1 MSKRRADEMGGS
13 DSQSSPTGPSNPPK
27 TRIRV
32 ARACVR
38 CKTKK
43 TKCDGQ
49 TPCGACKKYGLR
61 CEYGPAVSA
70 ARGSDSSI
78 PSSSASSALLG
89 SNPKFLAALLGA
101 NRDGLSSAL
110 LSALSHQGIGANG
123 SSSGGPHAPGPSGST
138 SSLDSDESMNFIS
151 QILGYDLPEQAHN
164 RNRYCR
170 KYHSIMLSRAFGR
183 RLRNDLSSQ
192 GQAAATLPRIQ
203 CYGWN
208 MSGMHY
214 LRHRSVPPPTV
225 YLEGPVETFLLQY
238 YFDHINPM
246 FAILHKPIF
255 MKQYEA
261 YRATSDRSQCRLF
274 VAIMYVACA
283 LAMRFAEVHGTRQ
296 FRPGLEE
303 ELFSDGF
310 SALQT
315 YAFEWEAPDIVQGFL
330 LATVYL
336 RTCHRQSATWSA
348 LGQALRLAYGM
359 GMMRRGVF
367 RPRTGYDKLK
377 YERIFWSCYTMDR
390 LFSLDL
396 GRSPFFREEE
406 ITLPFPDDYVDDGW
420 ITPFAY
426 GMLGLARVISKL
438 PFDPVGGG
446 ETAPTVF
453 RAVYHDLLAW
463 NANMDAR
470 FGLGSD
476 VSLTGKSSTLNPALT
491 CHLRLHYHDTV
502 MTVFQMTMFGMIG
515 ATHLEASVHS
525 SDVEALVSAAVGTIT
540 AVETLER
547 TEGKLNTPWYLILM
561 NVYNACVALQIASYA
576 GYANLAPRITSA
588 IRLVD
593 TLAADGRFAMAKEA
607 QWSLRSLN
615 HSLLMKFRETVDGIH
630 VAGTEHGDSDVNRR
644 HFAAMG
650 LYDLQGNVKSPEES
664 ARTDTSS
671 GTPGDHVQTP
681 SQHGPPQHLQGP
693 VGARSGENAPY
704 VTASEAALDPQN
716 FYSTTN
722 EFWAPQAQGSIEWLQ
737 DWDFDAPRDYF

>member
-1 MSKRRADEMGGS
+1 MS
-13 DSQSSPTGPSNPPK
+13 
-27 TRIRV
+27 
-32 ARACVR
+32 
-38 CKTKK
+38 
-43 TKCDGQ
+43 
-49 TPCGACKKYGLR
+49 
-61 CEYGPAVSA
+61 
-70 ARGSDSSI
+70 
-78 PSSSASSALLG
+78 
-89 SNPKFLAALLGA
+89 
-101 NRDGLSSAL
+101 
-110 LSALSHQGIGANG
+110 
-123 SSSGGPHAPGPSGST
+123 
-138 SSLDSDESMNFIS
+138 FIA
-151 QILGYDLPEQAHN
+151 QILGLDLPDQAHN

-183 RLRNDLSSQ
+183 RLRNDLSYQ
-192 GQAAATLPRIQ
+192 GQAVAVLPRIQ

-283 LAMRFAEVHGTRQ
+283 LAMRFAEVHGIRQ

-303 ELFSDGF
+303 ELFSDGY

-315 YAFEWEAPDIVQGFL
+315 YAFEWETPDIVQGFL

-367 RPRTGYDKLK
+367 TPRSGYDKLK

-396 GRSPFFREEE
+396 GRSPFFRDEE
-406 ITLPFPDDYVDDGW
+406 ISLPFTDDYVDDGW

-426 GMLGLARVISKL
+426 GMLGLARAVSKL
-438 PFDPVGGG
+438 PFDPIGGR

-453 RAVYHDLLAW
+453 RAVYHELLAW
-463 NANMDAR
+463 NANMESR

-476 VSLTGKSSTLNPALT
+476 INLTGKSNTLNPALT
-491 CHLRLHYHDTV
+491 CHLRLHYHDAV
-502 MTVFQMTMFGMIG
+502 MTVFQLTMFGMIG
-515 ATHLEASVHS
+515 ATQLEASVHS
-525 SDVEALVSAAVGTIT
+525 ADVEALVSAAVGSIT

-547 TEGKLNTPWYLILM
+547 TEGKLNSPWYLILM
-561 NVYNACVALQIASYA
+561 NIYNACVALQIASYA
-576 GYANLAPRITSA
+576 GHSNLAPRIASA
-588 IRLVD
+588 IHLVD

-615 HSLLMKFRETVDGIH
+615 HSLLMRFREAVDGIH

-671 GTPGDHVQTP
+671 TPGDHSQAP
-681 SQHGPPQHLQGP
+681 SQHGPQPLQGQM
-693 VGARSGENAPY
+693 GARSGENAPY

-716 FYSTTN
+716 FYSTTS
-722 EFWAPQAQGSIEWLQ
+722 EFWAPEAQGSIEWLQ
-737 DWDFDAPRDYF
+737 DWDFDGPRDYL